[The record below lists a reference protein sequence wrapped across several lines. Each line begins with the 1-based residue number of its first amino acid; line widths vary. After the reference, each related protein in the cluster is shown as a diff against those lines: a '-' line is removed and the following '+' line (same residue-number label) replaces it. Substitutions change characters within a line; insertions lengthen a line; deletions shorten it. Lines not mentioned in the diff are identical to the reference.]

1 MSTVEKNILLQ
12 KQIGGGNELLY
23 PITKKENVIGF

>member
-23 PITKKENVIGF
+23 PITKKKM